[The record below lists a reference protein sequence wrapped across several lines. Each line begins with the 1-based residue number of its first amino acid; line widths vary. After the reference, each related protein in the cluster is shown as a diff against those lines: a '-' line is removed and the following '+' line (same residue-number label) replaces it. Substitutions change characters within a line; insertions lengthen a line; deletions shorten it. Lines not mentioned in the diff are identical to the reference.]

1 MKFVLCTRLS
11 RVGSLPRVY
20 IDFVRVSSLLRGIFL
35 WQSPPCAICIIISI
49 TYDLLFFFQAL
60 DYETTRSYKFKAK
73 VTDSGSPRL
82 SSFTDIEVKVIDVN
96 DVAPVFSAPMYHA
109 TIYLPTF
116 LNTKVTKVTASDDDS
131 AALTNL
137 TFSLAKDDAMATMF
151 QVDMFS
157 GVVTVRD
164 PSVIRKGKYLLTVIA
179 SDGNL
184 SSRAQVDITC
194 RDLPVNALQFR
205 EPNYTASVL
214 EGVSTAK
221 ELLIPQVI
229 GYRIRETIT
238 FSIVNPSD
246 LFEVNPSTGVLR
258 ILADKSLDRETTES
272 YQVVIQARDT
282 NMPPQIAQTIVKVMV
297 DDVNDNKPEFVGV
310 PYYIVLQLGVRRNS
324 IVGKATARDAD
335 IGSNGDI
342 RFVYGI

>member
-1 MKFVLCTRLS
+1 M
-11 RVGSLPRVY
+11 
-20 IDFVRVSSLLRGIFL
+20 
-35 WQSPPCAICIIISI
+35 
-49 TYDLLFFFQAL
+49 
-60 DYETTRSYKFKAK
+60 
-73 VTDSGSPRL
+73 TDSGSPRL

-96 DVAPVFSAPMYHA
+96 DVAPVFSTPMYHA

-116 LNTKVTKVTASDDDS
+116 LNTKVIKVTARDDDS
-131 AALTNL
+131 AALTKL
-137 TFSLAKDDAMATMF
+137 TFSLAKDDVMTKMF
-151 QVDMFS
+151 QVDSFS
-157 GVVTVRD
+157 GVVTVSD
-164 PSVIRKGKYLLTVIA
+164 PSKIRKGKYLLTVVA

-184 SSRAQVDITC
+184 SSRTQVDITC
-194 RDLPVNALQFR
+194 RDLPVNTLQFR

-229 GYRIRETIT
+229 GYPIGEAVT

-246 LFEVNPSTGVLR
+246 LFKVNPSTGVVS
-258 ILADKSLDRETTES
+258 ILADKSLDRETIDS
-272 YQVVIQARDT
+272 YQVVIHARDT
-282 NMPPQIAQTIVKVMV
+282 NMPPQIAQTILKVMV

-335 IGSNGDI
+335 IGSNGEI
-342 RFVYGI
+342 RFAH